1 MMPAQMLKEA
11 PTNFHEAK
19 SELMTEDTLPSEY
32 EPKTEKELDSVKL
45 NRRKNKA
52 ALVEEL
58 KEDL

>member
-32 EPKTEKELDSVKL
+32 ESATEKELDSVKL
-45 NRRKNKA
+45 DKRKNKA

>member
-32 EPKTEKELDSVKL
+32 EPNTEKKLDSVKL